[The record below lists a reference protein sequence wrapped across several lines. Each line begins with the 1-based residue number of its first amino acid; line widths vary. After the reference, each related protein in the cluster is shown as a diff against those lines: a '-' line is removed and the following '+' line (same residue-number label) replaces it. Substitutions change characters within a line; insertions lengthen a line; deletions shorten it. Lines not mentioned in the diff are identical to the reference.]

1 MSRSWTTRAQ
11 RAGEPDDAY
20 HFVDRARFDAAIEEG
35 EFLEWA
41 EFGEYRYGTPHPDPP
56 PGVDILLEI
65 DVQGARQVRRRHPEA
80 LLLFLEAPSDSD
92 QVHRLRGRGDSED
105 HVRARLSYGASER
118 ETARELGAVVVV
130 NAELGETV
138 ATMGR
143 IIDDHRHQVA
153 EVAAGAEPPTT
164 AAATDPPNTAAATG
178 PPNTAAATGPPT
190 AAAATDPPNTAA
202 ATDPPAA
209 AARSGNTEIGGESGV
224 DR

>member
-41 EFGEYRYGTPHPDPP
+41 DFGEYRYGTPHPDPP

-143 IIDDHRHQVA
+143 IIDDHRHRVA
-153 EVAAGAEPPTT
+153 EATTATEPPTATT
-164 AAATDPPNTAAATG
+164 ATEPPTATTATE
-178 PPNTAAATGPPT
+178 PPT
-190 AAAATDPPNTAA
+190 AAE
-202 ATDPPAA
+202 
-209 AARSGNTEIGGESGV
+209 RSGNTEIGGESGV
-224 DR
+224 RR